1 MRFVLGFFFV
11 LMDMLVKSIHIYI
24 HIALCF
30 MLVYEMC

>member
-24 HIALCF
+24 ALCF
-30 MLVYEMC
+30 MLAYEMC